1 LTSCPVAASDAAGH
15 SRAAKNTARTRER
28 PTASS
33 VSPIAAGRHHLCYF
47 R

>member
-15 SRAAKNTARTRER
+15 SRAAEKTARTRER

-33 VSPIAAGRHHLCYF
+33 VSAIAAGRHHSSYC